1 MGNGNVM
8 TNTSRTSRSRTRGV
22 LPCELFVLSLGILHI
37 TFYSAKVSEC
47 KNYNF
52 LPLRLFVKYP
62 KMDAYRYAAA
72 GGHTALSNRN
82 EDLARSNLFV
92 QINVKSKHEQLLHV
106 EQSAILL

>member
-62 KMDAYRYAAA
+62 KMDAYRIAAA
-72 GGHTALSNRN
+72 GGHTVFIIQTFTFTA
-82 EDLARSNLFV
+82 F
-92 QINVKSKHEQLLHV
+92 NVH
-106 EQSAILL
+106 ILPQVLV